1 VTARRHDFGGLSLS
15 LLSALDTTGGVDE
28 TLELLDAREEGDAL
42 VVERVSSLWD
52 RAWLELRHAGDAL
65 EVHTCVRGRGAL
77 TEVQLLGGR
86 SAIPGAPLGRMLS
99 GSPFPTLFSPNPEDG
114 AAPFRPAA
122 AGAVTGV
129 VGEGE
134 PGRAHWLFTP
144 APLFWAL
151 GDDGDWVDVG
161 VAAPLEQ
168 LRFAEVRWE
177 AAAKG
182 FSLRLDYDGRTRV
195 DGEFRAPVLV
205 LTPGGDPWEGL
216 RRHRADLAARGA
228 APSIAPREQPAW
240 WSEPIFCGWGAECW
254 LEKAH
259 GGLAR
264 DYSTQENYDAFLARL
279 AEHGVDPGTI
289 VLDDKW
295 QATYGRNEPDPAKWP
310 DLRGWIARQHDLGRH
325 VLLWW
330 KAWDPEGLAPELCL
344 RNAAGVPVALDPN
357 NPAARDELAR
367 IVTEMIEGL
376 GADGFKVDF
385 TARTPS
391 GRGLQGGDGAWGIA
405 LLHDLLRVF
414 YAAAKAAKQDA
425 LVITHTPHA
434 AFVDVT
440 DMIRL
445 NDVVSGVDLVE
456 QMEFRAAVVRAAV
469 PELPIDTDDWRAPNK
484 RQWRAYLERKRAI
497 GVPSLYYA
505 SHIDATGEELDDEDY
520 AAIARVFAS

>member
-1 VTARRHDFGGLSLS
+1 MSSRRHDFAGLSLS
-15 LLSALDTTGGVDE
+15 LLSALDTTDGVDE
-28 TLELLDAREEGDAL
+28 TLELLAAREEGDAL

-52 RAWLELRHAGDAL
+52 RAWLELRRVGDAL

-99 GSPFPTLFSPNPEDG
+99 GSHASTLFSPNPEDG

-134 PGRAHWLFTP
+134 PGRARWLYTP

-151 GDDGDWVDVG
+151 GNDGVWVDVG

-177 AAAKG
+177 SVAAG
-182 FSLRLDYDGRTRV
+182 FSLRLDYDGRTQV
-195 DGEFRAPVLV
+195 DGEFRAPTLV
-205 LTPGGDPWEGL
+205 LTPSGDPWAGL
-216 RRHRADLAARGA
+216 KRHRLDLAARGA
-228 APSIAPREQPAW
+228 APAVARRDQPAW
-240 WSEPIFCGWGAECW
+240 WAEPIFCGWGAECW
-254 LEKAH
+254 LEKER

-264 DYSTQENYDAFLARL
+264 DYSTQSNYDVFLAQL
-279 AEHGVDPGTI
+279 AEHGVAPGTV

-295 QATYGRNEPDPAKWP
+295 QATYGRNEPDLAKWP
-310 DLRGWIARQHDLGRH
+310 DLRGWIAGQHEAGRH

-330 KAWDPEGLAPELCL
+330 KAWDPEGLPPELCL

-357 NPAARDELAR
+357 NPAAREALTR
-367 IVTEMIEGL
+367 SVTEMIEGL
-376 GADGFKVDF
+376 DADGFKVDF

-391 GRGLQGGDGAWGIA
+391 GRGLQGAEGAWGIA
-405 LLHDLLRVF
+405 LLHELLRVF
-414 YAAAKAAKQDA
+414 YDAAKAAKADA
-425 LVITHTPHA
+425 LVITHTPHP

-445 NDVVSGVDLVE
+445 NDAIGGVDFVE
-456 QMEFRAAVVRAAV
+456 QMQFRADVARAAV

-484 RQWRAYLERKRAI
+484 REWRAYLEHKREI

-505 SHIDATGEELDDEDY
+505 SHLDATGEELDDEDY